1 MDVCDFIDSRD
12 VRDYLRTINYAFTA
26 PEAAF
31 LVWLNKTATLD
42 ARIDAWERI
51 IETMPDCSMLAR
63 SNMVEIPS
71 FREFLCAY
79 IDLQK
84 RKRDWFPQSQD
95 VVFCYAVVGN
105 PYDELCGAPYE
116 IVSNSGPFSTYELCR
131 KRAMDETAWLYS
143 EALQAGEAAYPRIIV
158 AKHQIDS
165 SKDHSRGMN
174 CTLNATGDVLTIGD
188 AGSAWGFTES
198 DWDIDQ
204 TFEGMWFDFPVPFH
218 AGDILYDP
226 LACADRGVARPLV
239 LTELCAWGADAI
251 ARELPASEFSEDWLL
266 RANSTLE
273 HCSRYADES
282 DMGFFGYKIEDGVGT
297 GEPRLLRNRFCT
309 NYLRLERYR
318 GVLEGPDRALA
329 AVSEYVKTGNA
340 EFLVNAYRALVLLE
354 QKKRADEHL
363 TWMQDC
369 YTEEALC
376 GIGLFVKHD

>member
-1 MDVCDFIDSRD
+1 M
-12 VRDYLRTINYAFTA
+12 
-26 PEAAF
+26 
-31 LVWLNKTATLD
+31 
-42 ARIDAWERI
+42 
-51 IETMPDCSMLAR
+51 
-63 SNMVEIPS
+63 
-71 FREFLCAY
+71 
-79 IDLQK
+79 
-84 RKRDWFPQSQD
+84 
-95 VVFCYAVVGN
+95 
-105 PYDELCGAPYE
+105 
-116 IVSNSGPFSTYELCR
+116 
-131 KRAMDETAWLYS
+131 
-143 EALQAGEAAYPRIIV
+143 
-158 AKHQIDS
+158 
-165 SKDHSRGMN
+165 
-174 CTLNATGDVLTIGD
+174 
-188 AGSAWGFTES
+188 
-198 DWDIDQ
+198 
-204 TFEGMWFDFPVPFH
+204 
-218 AGDILYDP
+218 
-226 LACADRGVARPLV
+226 
-239 LTELCAWGADAI
+239 TELCAWGADAI